1 MSLPFKFISIEGNI
15 GSGKTSLANK
25 IITDFKGKI
34 ILEEFAENPF
44 LPDFY
49 KEPEKHAFPLEM
61 FFMAE
66 RFQQLS
72 SNINHQ
78 DLFSELTVADY
89 SFFKSKLFAQNNL
102 KENEL
107 DLFNRL
113 YNIMFSSIK
122 KPDLLIYLHSDIK
135 RLQQNIKKRG
145 RKYERNISDNY
156 LKSIETR
163 YFNYIN
169 KQNSYNVLI
178 LDVTNVNFIKD
189 QSIYAEIIAEINKFD
204 KSKKIIRKILT

>member
-15 GSGKTSLANK
+15 GSGKTSLVNK

-34 ILEEFAENPF
+34 ILEKFADNPF

-49 KEPEKHAFPLEM
+49 KDPERHAFPLEM

-72 SNINHQ
+72 LNINHQ
-78 DLFSELTVADY
+78 DLFSELTVSDY

-135 RLQQNIKKRG
+135 RLQQNIKQRG
-145 RKYERNISDNY
+145 RQYERNITDDY

-169 KQNSYNVLI
+169 KQSSYYALI
-178 LDVTNVNFIKD
+178 LDITNVNFIKD
-189 QSIYAEIIAEINKFD
+189 RSVYVEIIESINTFD
-204 KSKKIIRKILT
+204 RSKRIIRKILS

>member
-15 GSGKTSLANK
+15 GSGKTSLVNK
-25 IITDFKGKI
+25 IINDFKGKV

>member
-15 GSGKTSLANK
+15 GSGKTSLVNK

-145 RKYERNISDNY
+145 RQYERNISDNY

-169 KQNSYNVLI
+169 KQSSYNVLI

>member
-15 GSGKTSLANK
+15 GSGKTSLVNK

-145 RKYERNISDNY
+145 RQYERNISDNY

-178 LDVTNVNFIKD
+178 LDVTNVNFIKN
-189 QSIYAEIIAEINKFD
+189 QSVYAEILEAINKFD
-204 KSKKIIRKILT
+204 KSKKIIRKILS

>member
-15 GSGKTSLANK
+15 GSGKTSLVNK
-25 IITDFKGKI
+25 IINDFKGKV

-49 KEPEKHAFPLEM
+49 KDPEKHAFPLEM

-145 RKYERNISDNY
+145 RQYERNISDNY

-169 KQNSYNVLI
+169 KQSSYNVLI

>member
-1 MSLPFKFISIEGNI
+1 MV
-15 GSGKTSLANK
+15 NK

-72 SNINHQ
+72 SNINNQ

-145 RKYERNISDNY
+145 RQYERNISDNY

-169 KQNSYNVLI
+169 KQSSYNVLI
-178 LDVTNVNFIKD
+178 LDVTNVNFIKN
-189 QSIYAEIIAEINKFD
+189 QSVYAEILEAINKFD
-204 KSKKIIRKILT
+204 KSKKIIRKILS

>member
-15 GSGKTSLANK
+15 GSGKTSLVNK
-25 IITDFKGKI
+25 IINDFKGKV

-49 KEPEKHAFPLEM
+49 KDPEKHAFPLEM

-89 SFFKSKLFAQNNL
+89 SFFT
-102 KENEL
+102 
-107 DLFNRL
+107 
-113 YNIMFSSIK
+113 Y
-122 KPDLLIYLHSDIK
+122 
-135 RLQQNIKKRG
+135 
-145 RKYERNISDNY
+145 
-156 LKSIETR
+156 
-163 YFNYIN
+163 
-169 KQNSYNVLI
+169 
-178 LDVTNVNFIKD
+178 
-189 QSIYAEIIAEINKFD
+189 
-204 KSKKIIRKILT
+204 

>member
-1 MSLPFKFISIEGNI
+1 MGYNKLGSYDGVMIDKLFFDDEKTIIRDIYGNKMDNVHHLYNMI
-15 GSGKTSLANK
+15 HPTQDIIAIQKVLYNK
-25 IITDFKGKI
+25 IKDDEDISDNFKQALRYHYKNRTYGVVPKYKI
-34 ILEEFAENPF
+34 DLTEE
-44 LPDFY
+44 
-49 KEPEKHAFPLEM
+49 
-61 FFMAE
+61 
-66 RFQQLS
+66 S
-72 SNINHQ
+72 
-78 DLFSELTVADY
+78 T
-89 SFFKSKLFAQNNL
+89 
-102 KENEL
+102 NEL

-156 LKSIETR
+156 LKSIETK

>member
-15 GSGKTSLANK
+15 GSGKTSLVNK
-25 IITDFKGKI
+25 IINDFKGKV

-49 KEPEKHAFPLEM
+49 KDPEKNAFPLEM

-178 LDVTNVNFIKD
+178 LDITNVNFIKD

>member
-1 MSLPFKFISIEGNI
+1 
-15 GSGKTSLANK
+15 
-25 IITDFKGKI
+25 
-34 ILEEFAENPF
+34 
-44 LPDFY
+44 
-49 KEPEKHAFPLEM
+49 
-61 FFMAE
+61 
-66 RFQQLS
+66 
-72 SNINHQ
+72 
-78 DLFSELTVADY
+78 
-89 SFFKSKLFAQNNL
+89 
-102 KENEL
+102 
-107 DLFNRL
+107 
-113 YNIMFSSIK
+113 MFSSIK

>member
-15 GSGKTSLANK
+15 GSGKTSLVNK
-25 IITDFKGKI
+25 IINDFKGKV

-145 RKYERNISDNY
+145 RQYERNISDNY

-169 KQNSYNVLI
+169 KQSSYNILI

-204 KSKKIIRKILT
+204 KSKKIIRKILS

>member
-15 GSGKTSLANK
+15 GSGKTSLVNK
-25 IITDFKGKI
+25 IITDFKGKV

-178 LDVTNVNFIKD
+178 LDITNVNFIKD

-204 KSKKIIRKILT
+204 KSKKIIRKILS